1 MSVSLY
7 GSGQTVIQAVSV
19 TSALNVST
27 SSTSYVTTGLSAS
40 ITPQSTNSKILIM
53 VSASI
58 GQANYQSNANYYT
71 VFRGTVSGTNL
82 AVGTNAAMA
91 QFYTDINYPANSNLG
106 INYLDSPAT
115 TSSTTYTVGF
125 LTTSGADT
133 AYFGYN
139 NSCTI
144 TLLEI
149 SGS

>member
-19 TSALNVST
+19 TSALNAST
-27 SSTSYVTTGLSAS
+27 SSTTYVTTGLSAS

-58 GQANYQSNANYYT
+58 GQANYQGGCDYT

-82 AVGTNAAMA
+82 AVGTNNAMA
-91 QFYTDINYPANSNLG
+91 QFYTAINYPANANLG

-115 TSSTTYTVGF
+115 TSSTTYTIGF

-139 NSCTI
+139 GSCTI